1 LAPEAA
7 APALRLTGVN
17 ALYGES
23 HVLRDVSFALGAGRV
38 LALLGR
44 NGAGKTTC
52 MNAIIGW
59 LPARSG
65 EIGLFGEAIRGLSP
79 EAISRRGV
87 GLVPQGRRIFP
98 SLTVHENLCVAE
110 RRRGPRA
117 ARGAIDEVLAR
128 FPVLAQRRAQLAG
141 SLSGGEQ
148 QMLAI
153 GRALVGNPRVLLL
166 DEPSEGL
173 APRIVHEV
181 GETLLALKER
191 GFSILLVEQNSAL
204 ALRVADDVAIL
215 NTGRIVHE
223 GTAADVRARPEL
235 LHTHLGIL

>member
-7 APALRLTGVN
+7 APALVLSGVN

-23 HVLRDVSFALGAGRV
+23 HVLRDVSFSLGAGRV

-59 LPARSG
+59 LRAASG
-65 EIGLFGEAIRGLSP
+65 EIALFGETIRGLAP

-87 GLVPQGRRIFP
+87 GLVPQGRRIFA
-98 SLTVHENLCVAE
+98 SLTVHENLRVAE
-110 RRRGPRA
+110 RRRGP
-117 ARGAIDEVLAR
+117 RGAIDEVLAR
-128 FPVLAQRRAQLAG
+128 FPILAQRRTQLAG

-223 GTAADVRARPEL
+223 GTAADARARPEL